1 VFEGN
6 VPADIA
12 NNRLLHRLLT
22 ASDWPTVRSPAA
34 WLGEAVAIKDPTA
47 AVFQPQ
53 SGSNLLIVGQNQEA
67 ALGMMSTA
75 LVSLAAQSRPRSASS
90 ASPTFVVLDGSPA
103 DSPVAGF
110 LKRVAGGLPHRA
122 RTGGWRDTAA
132 MVNDIAL
139 EVDRRLASPDAESPP
154 LYLLIFDLQRF
165 RDLRRQEDDFGFSRM
180 GEAERP
186 SPAKQLTTILRE
198 GPPLNVHAL
207 VWCDTPSNLLRT
219 FDRQALRDF
228 ELRVLFQMSA
238 GDSSNLIDS
247 PAASKLGLHRAY
259 FYSEEQDRL
268 EKFRPY
274 ALPTADWL
282 EWAEGRLSAERP
294 RRLLAETE

>member
-1 VFEGN
+1 
-6 VPADIA
+6 
-12 NNRLLHRLLT
+12 
-22 ASDWPTVRSPAA
+22 
-34 WLGEAVAIKDPTA
+34 
-47 AVFQPQ
+47 
-53 SGSNLLIVGQNQEA
+53 
-67 ALGMMSTA
+67 
-75 LVSLAAQSRPRSASS
+75 
-90 ASPTFVVLDGSPA
+90 
-103 DSPVAGF
+103 VAGF
-110 LKRVAGGLPHRA
+110 LKRVAGGLPHRT
-122 RTGGWRDTAA
+122 RSGGWRDTAA
-132 MVNDIAL
+132 LVNDIAL

-186 SPAKQLTTILRE
+186 SPAKQFTTILRE
-198 GPPLNVHAL
+198 GPPLGVHAL

-282 EWAEGRLSAERP
+282 QWAEGRLNAERP
-294 RRLLAETE
+294 RRLLAEAD